1 MHLVCKRCSIEFQGD
16 SSAIPCPRCSA
27 REVVEKQLPKHKSV
41 ETSLSLSSH
50 AVSAPT
56 AITTLLPSTSQPSPH
71 STEPR
76 RFVYGS
82 PLNDTKESWMKFHNA
97 SGDVQACPGCGEKEF
112 ELDWKRREK
121 TCKKCG
127 EIMPL
132 KRR

>member
-1 MHLVCKRCSIEFQGD
+1 MHLVCKRCSIEFEGD
-16 SSAIPCPRCSA
+16 STAIPCPRCSV
-27 REVVEKQLPKHKSV
+27 REVVEKQLPKHKTQSA
-41 ETSLSLSSH
+41 ETAPASSGLTGSGSSSSSSQVP
-50 AVSAPT
+50 VSA
-56 AITTLLPSTSQPSPH
+56 AQPAQ
-71 STEPR
+71 PR
-76 RFVYGS
+76 RFVYGAQ
-82 PLNDTKESWMKFHNA
+82 LNDTKESWMKFHNA